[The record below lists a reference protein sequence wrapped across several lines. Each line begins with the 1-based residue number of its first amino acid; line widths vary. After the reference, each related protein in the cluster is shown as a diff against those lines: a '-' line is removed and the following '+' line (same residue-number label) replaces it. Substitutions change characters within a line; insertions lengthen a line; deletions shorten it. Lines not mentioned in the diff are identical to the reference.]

1 MTLYLCHLLQFLI
14 LYPAAILCFLPMKN
28 QLAQNK
34 MKALILTFCVL
45 TIYIPIGAWLVN
57 YTSISSNLVLFPSL
71 ILFFATYC
79 KMVKS
84 NFGECLA
91 IFLQSVTLLSYPA
104 DYALGV
110 DAAIHPDETL
120 FDVCL
125 DCSVTQLIFSLIFV
139 LVFGIFSRHFQ
150 SVLIDNL
157 KGSRVWYVF
166 LPVPLIFLLLNIL
179 IQPHQYA
186 TLYTGRLFFLYI
198 MFLSLSLFLFV
209 LTYII
214 FYFVANELLVH
225 YKTQERIRLLEMQE
239 HQYVTQQTYMDE
251 SRRIRHDFR
260 QSLYALSQLAES
272 GDIETIQQYLRNYAS
287 AIPKNEITT
296 YCKNVSV
303 NALLNY
309 YADLMT
315 ENNIYMKW
323 NIELPD
329 KLTIS
334 DIDLC
339 SMLGNMLEN
348 ILHGCMTVSS
358 SKRYCNLSILLRH
371 NTNLY
376 IVASNS
382 FDGNV
387 KQKGDTYHT
396 SHKGG
401 HGIGLSSIA
410 ITAERYGGVAKFSHN
425 GTEFYTDIVLRQ

>member
-34 MKALILTFCVL
+34 MKVLILTFCVL

-214 FYFVANELLVH
+214 FYFIANELLVH
-225 YKTQERIRLLEMQE
+225 YETQERIRLLEMQE

-315 ENNIYMKW
+315 
-323 NIELPD
+323 
-329 KLTIS
+329 
-334 DIDLC
+334 
-339 SMLGNMLEN
+339 
-348 ILHGCMTVSS
+348 
-358 SKRYCNLSILLRH
+358 
-371 NTNLY
+371 
-376 IVASNS
+376 
-382 FDGNV
+382 
-387 KQKGDTYHT
+387 
-396 SHKGG
+396 
-401 HGIGLSSIA
+401 
-410 ITAERYGGVAKFSHN
+410 
-425 GTEFYTDIVLRQ
+425 